1 LHIFLIPRYST
12 EITLQK
18 QAKKDD
24 ASIKRFWDQYLE
36 KLHGRGIKENV
47 MKWYVF
53 RVEQYINQNIDNRL
67 VQHTKKD
74 MEAYFQK
81 ISRDHA
87 LLPWQFY
94 QLI

>member
-1 LHIFLIPRYST
+1 
-12 EITLQK
+12 
-18 QAKKDD
+18 
-24 ASIKRFWDQYLE
+24 
-36 KLHGRGIKENV
+36 